1 MTVLKLLIMETVL
14 FRVYDVTNIDD
25 DIDAHNNDSDKSG
38 NNYDNI
44 RLIIYDDR
52 NSGDIDDDANIDKIY
67 ADNRDVDIHDSDI
80 DHRSIEIITEL
91 LLQRNSTRIH
101 TT

>member
-1 MTVLKLLIMETVL
+1 MIIIVAIS
-14 FRVYDVTNIDD
+14 I
-25 DIDAHNNDSDKSG
+25 IQDS
-38 NNYDNI
+38 
-44 RLIIYDDR
+44 
-52 NSGDIDDDANIDKIY
+52 DIDDDANIDEIY